1 MQAFKKYDPKK
12 TGAITSMDFTDIML
26 SCKSHLLSENVK
38 KNLVAVA
45 ASEHGGHKVSLH
57 FH

>member
-57 FH
+57 